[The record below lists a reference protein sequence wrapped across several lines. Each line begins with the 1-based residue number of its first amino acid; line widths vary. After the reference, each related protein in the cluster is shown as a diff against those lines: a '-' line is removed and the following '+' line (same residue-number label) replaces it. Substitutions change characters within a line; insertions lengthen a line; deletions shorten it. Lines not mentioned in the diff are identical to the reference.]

1 MVVAACRV
9 VVEVEA
15 PNWIRRGS
23 AFLFLL
29 LLLLL
34 LPHEFISR
42 SQLQFFPSSLSSLLP
57 HSYFEIIPKLMTSQ
71 TPSRGITPTIDQSIT
86 PISISLILRFARARF
101 QDEAWKQGMI
111 FFPFPCFF
119 PVNLVSVSK
128 LLARPI
134 PTHHIAAL
142 LHADFNSSSPLDNIS
157 FFEKRK
163 KEKKWPT
170 IFSSQ
175 SEY

>member
-86 PISISLILRFARARF
+86 PISLSLILRFAWARF

-111 FFPFPCFF
+111 FFSLPVFF
-119 PVNLVSVSK
+119 PFQFGFRFK
-128 LLARPI
+128 A
-134 PTHHIAAL
+134 T
-142 LHADFNSSSPLDNIS
+142 SSPDSDSSHCCFAACRFQQLIS
-157 FFEKRK
+157 
-163 KEKKWPT
+163 
-170 IFSSQ
+170 IG
-175 SEY
+175 